1 MSLLQQLAVWQKEQ
15 AAKEYVEP
23 YMVLQFAVLKEI
35 ARVQPKTTTELV
47 KIKGMG
53 PVKVRKYGDV
63 IVDMVRRSLVRD
75 TSPVSVPRSAQ
86 HDLFAEAHAVND
98 AAQAMPSAFLR
109 GEVDY
114 TTGEVRA
121 TEAEDD
127 ALSVTAFVTMVDT
140 ALRAQFR
147 DVKVRGEVVGFKGCN
162 AKGHAYFEMKDAD
175 SVLRC
180 AVFQDAY
187 ALSGVALED
196 GMEIV
201 VTGYPNYHNRYGF
214 SFVGR
219 TVALAG
225 EGALKKAYDDL
236 KKKLAAEGLLAPTRK
251 RSLPQLPARIGL
263 ITSRTGAAIGD
274 FMSNV
279 GHYGYTIRFHHTSVE
294 GAHALTELR
303 TALHAMAK
311 EKIDVL
317 VVVRGGGSLES
328 LQAFNNETIVRMI
341 ADFPVPV
348 VVGVGHE
355 QDETL
360 ATLVADVGVSTPTA
374 AARAV
379 RSGWDHYVTT
389 VHTHAQRLQVYG
401 GEMMH
406 VAHERL
412 THGEHTVVRHF
423 DAILQRMHRV
433 FHAFASLPV
442 RLQAD
447 MRAMHKTMH
456 HHSEEMVRHCHRAI
470 AFARARTTLARAMRG
485 MDVAIQH
492 RNRSLAAMDKLLVQH
507 SPQRQLQLGYSITRT
522 AQGAVVRSVHDVAP
536 DQPITVRV
544 ADGDIA
550 ATVR

>member
-15 AAKEYVEP
+15 AEKEYLEP

-35 ARVQPKTTTELV
+35 ARVCPQTTTDLL

-53 PVKVRKYGDV
+53 PIKVRKYGDALIR
-63 IVDMVRRSLVRD
+63 IVQQYAPAGASATHAAHTAPGSLF
-75 TSPVSVPRSAQ
+75 T
-86 HDLFAEAHAVND
+86 EADAVNA
-98 AAQAMPSAFLR
+98 AAQKNPQGFLR

-114 TTGEVRA
+114 ATGEVREKA
-121 TEAEDD
+121 DD

-140 ALRAQFR
+140 ALRTQFR
-147 DVKVRGEVVGFKGCN
+147 DVRIRGEVVGFKGRN
-162 AKGHAYFEMKDAD
+162 ANGHAYFELKDD
-175 SVLRC
+175 QSVLRC
-180 AVFQDAY
+180 AVFRDAY
-187 ALSGVALED
+187 ELSGVEVED
-196 GMEIV
+196 GMEVV

-225 EGALKKAYDDL
+225 EGALKKAYDAL
-236 KKKLAAEGLLAPTRK
+236 KKKLTTEGLLAPARK
-251 RSLPQLPARIGL
+251 RPLPQLPERIGL

-279 GHYGYTIRFHHTSVE
+279 GNYGYAIRFHHTSVE
-294 GAHALTELR
+294 GAHALTDLR
-303 TALHAMAK
+303 TALRAMAQ
-311 EKIDVL
+311 EDIDVL

-328 LQAFNNETIVRMI
+328 LQAFNNEAIVRMI
-341 ADFPVPV
+341 AAFPVPV
-348 VVGVGHE
+348 VVGVGHD